1 MRIYDDVFEWEGFG
15 GRLRLGSGKC
25 RLRIFD
31 LKKSNRHGTAHLKRY
46 IVIASDISES
56 RMSVRS
62 CVSHIATRV
71 AQDFNIDPQRM
82 LFVEYYPETHY
93 GPDDEKCIPE
103 RFDAVD
109 FTWHGD
115 KAMHA
120 KWRALKPPILDLVKA
135 QMQTDGSSSND
146 ATTDSGPSRDE

>member
-25 RLRIFD
+25 RLKIFD
-31 LKKSNRHGTAHLKRY
+31 LKQANRHGTAQLKRY
-46 IVIASDISES
+46 IVVATDMPGSP
-56 RMSVRS
+56 MSVRS
-62 CVSHIATRV
+62 CVSHIATRI
-71 AQDFNIDPQRM
+71 AQDFDIDPQRM
-82 LFVEYYPETHY
+82 LFVEYYPQTYY
-93 GPDDEKCIPE
+93 GQDAEKCIPE

-120 KWRALKPPILDLVKA
+120 RWRGLKSPVLERVKELMA
-135 QMQTDGSSSND
+135 PGGPDSEAPAESS
-146 ATTDSGPSRDE
+146 TE